1 MRSFEQRIAE
11 IDRRSKEIFTARRQ
25 RRKHILTACVPLAL
39 CLTLFSAFILH
50 GKAPLKSENP
60 AGIQPEAGGITGSWD
75 VSIIEVCGREVS
87 LSRSEIR
94 AVQRFFQ
101 QLSSLHTPGAGY
113 NGTGNIATKGE
124 ESKES
129 ANESFNPNE
138 DISNSANMVFTI
150 TLIAR
155 DGSKT
160 EFYLFGSILENR
172 TAGLTY
178 SLTPNELAV
187 MTELLGVP

>member
-1 MRSFEQRIAE
+1 MRDLAE
-11 IDRRSKEIFTARRQ
+11 CQAEVFRRSERRIRQ
-25 RRKHILTACVPLAL
+25 RRKHIFMTCIPLVL

-50 GKAPLKSENP
+50 GRVPLKSENP
-60 AGIQPEAGGITGSWD
+60 AGTHLAAGSITGSWD

-87 LSRSEIR
+87 LSHTEIR
-94 AVQRFFQ
+94 AIQSFFH
-101 QLSSLHTPGAGY
+101 QLSSLNTSGAGSD
-113 NGTGNIATKGE
+113 GTENTTTKGE
-124 ESKES
+124 EFKES

-138 DISNSANMVFTI
+138 DISNSANLVFTI

-160 EFYLFGSILENR
+160 EYYLFGSILENR